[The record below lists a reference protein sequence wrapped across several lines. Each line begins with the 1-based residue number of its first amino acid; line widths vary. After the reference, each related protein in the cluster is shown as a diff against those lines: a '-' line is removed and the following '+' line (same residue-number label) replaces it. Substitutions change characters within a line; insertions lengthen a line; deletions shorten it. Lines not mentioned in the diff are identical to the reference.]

1 MTAAKLSDNL
11 TETIT
16 ITLTADDQGAMD
28 FLRDSH
34 MDLSDDEIIRV
45 AIGIFCHLQ
54 SVEQRVRF
62 ENEV

>member
-1 MTAAKLSDNL
+1 MTASKLTDDL
-11 TETIT
+11 TQTIT
-16 ITLTADDQGAMD
+16 ITLTPEDQGAMD

-34 MDLSDDEIIRV
+34 MDLSDDEIIRI

-54 SVEQRVRF
+54 SIEQRVRF